1 MKTIKEFLFGRRT
14 APVTTIKE
22 GYRTVY
28 PSKKPRQDQW
38 MREFNVSL
46 LHNKK
51 AVYFN

>member
-1 MKTIKEFLFGRRT
+1 MKTVKEFLFGRRV

-28 PSKKPRQDQW
+28 PEKPLKQDQW
-38 MREFNVSL
+38 MKEFRVSML
-46 LHNKK
+46 YNKQ